1 MDCLAGSM
9 GCILA
14 LEIQGGL
21 QCVEQAADNGFVF
34 AGMALSFRRGERFPP
49 IEGPDRLGKVS
60 AQAAERIARRGFT
73 LASAES
79 REAWA

>member
-21 QCVEQAADNGFVF
+21 QFVEQAADK
-34 AGMALSFRRGERFPP
+34 RFPP